1 MKQKIGILC
10 PSDSEA
16 APFLAD
22 MEGVTE
28 TRKAMLRFYEGTF
41 HGVDVVTL
49 FSGVCKVNAALATQI
64 LIDSYQ
70 AGAVLNVGT
79 GGALAP
85 GLSGFDTVVAPE
97 AGYHDVSPE
106 ILTEFHPWL
115 PAPVFPS
122 DAMLLALARQA
133 AARGEHPVVFG
144 RMVTGETFL
153 ADEGRREAIRAA
165 WHPLSVDMETA
176 AVAHVCY
183 VNQVPF
189 LAVRTLTDTADQRGA
204 ACFEQNCDKAA
215 WIAKEVTRTLLETW
229 RCQGL

>member
-1 MKQKIGILC
+1 
-10 PSDSEA
+10 
-16 APFLAD
+16 

-79 GGALAP
+79 AGALAP
-85 GLSGFDTVVAPE
+85 GLSIFDTVIATE

-122 DAMLLALARQA
+122 DARLLALARHPWIWRRPPLPMSATSIRSLFWRFGPLQTPPISG
-133 AARGEHPVVFG
+133 AR
-144 RMVTGETFL
+144 RALSRTVTKPPGL
-153 ADEGRREAIRAA
+153 PRR
-165 WHPLSVDMETA
+165 
-176 AVAHVCY
+176 
-183 VNQVPF
+183 
-189 LAVRTLTDTADQRGA
+189 
-204 ACFEQNCDKAA
+204 
-215 WIAKEVTRTLLETW
+215 
-229 RCQGL
+229 

>member
-79 GGALAP
+79 AGALAP
-85 GLSGFDTVVAPE
+85 GLSIFDTVIATE

-106 ILTEFHPWL
+106 ILTEFHP
-115 PAPVFPS
+115 
-122 DAMLLALARQA
+122 
-133 AARGEHPVVFG
+133 
-144 RMVTGETFL
+144 
-153 ADEGRREAIRAA
+153 
-165 WHPLSVDMETA
+165 LSLI
-176 AVAHVCY
+176 H
-183 VNQVPF
+183 
-189 LAVRTLTDTADQRGA
+189 
-204 ACFEQNCDKAA
+204 
-215 WIAKEVTRTLLETW
+215 I
-229 RCQGL
+229 

>member
-79 GGALAP
+79 AGALAP
-85 GLSGFDTVVAPE
+85 GLSVFDTVIATE

-115 PAPVFPS
+115 PAPGPRVPVGCEAAGPGPPGGRPGGAPCGVWT
-122 DAMLLALARQA
+122 DGHRGDLPGGRGQTGGDPGRLAPAF
-133 AARGEHPVVFG
+133 RGYG
-144 RMVTGETFL
+144 
-153 ADEGRREAIRAA
+153 DGRRCPCLLRQ
-165 WHPLSVDMETA
+165 SG
-176 AVAHVCY
+176 
-183 VNQVPF
+183 PF
-189 LAVRTLTDTADQRGA
+189 SGGSDPYRHR
-204 ACFEQNCDKAA
+204 
-215 WIAKEVTRTLLETW
+215 
-229 RCQGL
+229 

>member
-70 AGAVLNVGT
+70 AG
-79 GGALAP
+79 
-85 GLSGFDTVVAPE
+85 
-97 AGYHDVSPE
+97 VSSTWGP
-106 ILTEFHPWL
+106 
-115 PAPVFPS
+115 PAPW
-122 DAMLLALARQA
+122 
-133 AARGEHPVVFG
+133 
-144 RMVTGETFL
+144 
-153 ADEGRREAIRAA
+153 RRAFR
-165 WHPLSVDMETA
+165 
-176 AVAHVCY
+176 Y
-183 VNQVPF
+183 
-189 LAVRTLTDTADQRGA
+189 LTR
-204 ACFEQNCDKAA
+204 
-215 WIAKEVTRTLLETW
+215 
-229 RCQGL
+229 

>member
-79 GGALAP
+79 AGALAAGPRVPVGCEAAGP
-85 GLSGFDTVVAPE
+85 GPPGGRPGGAPCGVWTDGHRGDLPGGRGQTGGDPGRL
-97 AGYHDVSPE
+97 APAFRGYGD
-106 ILTEFHPWL
+106 
-115 PAPVFPS
+115 
-122 DAMLLALARQA
+122 
-133 AARGEHPVVFG
+133 
-144 RMVTGETFL
+144 
-153 ADEGRREAIRAA
+153 GRRCPCLLRQ
-165 WHPLSVDMETA
+165 SG
-176 AVAHVCY
+176 
-183 VNQVPF
+183 PF
-189 LAVRTLTDTADQRGA
+189 SGGSDPYRHR
-204 ACFEQNCDKAA
+204 
-215 WIAKEVTRTLLETW
+215 
-229 RCQGL
+229 

>member
-79 GGALAP
+79 AGALAP
-85 GLSGFDTVVAPE
+85 GLSVFDTVIATE

-122 DAMLLALARQA
+122 DARLLALARQA

-153 ADEGRREAIRAA
+153 ADRGQTGGDPGRLAPAFRGYGDGRRCPCLLRQ
-165 WHPLSVDMETA
+165 SG
-176 AVAHVCY
+176 
-183 VNQVPF
+183 PF
-189 LAVRTLTDTADQRGA
+189 SGGSDPYRHR
-204 ACFEQNCDKAA
+204 
-215 WIAKEVTRTLLETW
+215 
-229 RCQGL
+229 

>member
-79 GGALAP
+79 AGALAP
-85 GLSGFDTVVAPE
+85 GLSIFDTVIATE

-122 DAMLLALARQA
+122 DARLLALARQA
-133 AARGEHPVVFG
+133 AAGGSTLWCLDGWSQG
-144 RMVTGETFL
+144 RPSWRTR
-153 ADEGRREAIRAA
+153 ADGRRSGPPGTRFPWIWRRPPLPMSATSIRSLF
-165 WHPLSVDMETA
+165 WRFGPLQTPPISGA
-176 AVAHVCY
+176 RRA
-183 VNQVPF
+183 
-189 LAVRTLTDTADQRGA
+189 LSRT
-204 ACFEQNCDKAA
+204 
-215 WIAKEVTRTLLETW
+215 VTKPP
-229 RCQGL
+229 GLPRR

>member
-79 GGALAP
+79 AGALAP
-85 GLSGFDTVVAPE
+85 GLSIFDTVIATE

-122 DAMLLALARQA
+122 DARLLALARQA
-133 AARGEHPVVFG
+133 AARGGAPCGVWTDGHRGDLPGG
-144 RMVTGETFL
+144 RGRTGGDPGRL
-153 ADEGRREAIRAA
+153 APAFRGYGDGRRCPCLLRQ
-165 WHPLSVDMETA
+165 SG
-176 AVAHVCY
+176 
-183 VNQVPF
+183 PF
-189 LAVRTLTDTADQRGA
+189 SGGSDPYRHRRSAGRG
-204 ACFEQNCDKAA
+204 
-215 WIAKEVTRTLLETW
+215 VL
-229 RCQGL
+229 

>member
-79 GGALAP
+79 AGALAP
-85 GLSGFDTVVAPE
+85 GLSVFDTVIATE

-106 ILTEFHPWL
+106 ILTEFHPWQTGGDPGRL
-115 PAPVFPS
+115 APAF
-122 DAMLLALARQA
+122 
-133 AARGEHPVVFG
+133 RGYG
-144 RMVTGETFL
+144 
-153 ADEGRREAIRAA
+153 DGRRCPCLLRQ
-165 WHPLSVDMETA
+165 SG
-176 AVAHVCY
+176 
-183 VNQVPF
+183 PF
-189 LAVRTLTDTADQRGA
+189 SGGSDPYRHR
-204 ACFEQNCDKAA
+204 
-215 WIAKEVTRTLLETW
+215 
-229 RCQGL
+229 

>member
-79 GGALAP
+79 AGALAP
-85 GLSGFDTVVAPE
+85 GLSVFDTVIATE

-122 DAMLLALARQA
+122 DARLLALARQA
-133 AARGEHPVVFG
+133 AARGEHPEIG
-144 RMVTGETFL
+144 R
-153 ADEGRREAIRAA
+153 
-165 WHPLSVDMETA
+165 
-176 AVAHVCY
+176 AHV
-183 VNQVPF
+183 
-189 LAVRTLTDTADQRGA
+189 
-204 ACFEQNCDKAA
+204 
-215 WIAKEVTRTLLETW
+215 
-229 RCQGL
+229 

>member
-79 GGALAP
+79 AGALAP
-85 GLSGFDTVVAPE
+85 GLSIFDTVIATE

-122 DAMLLALARQA
+122 DARLLALARQA

-153 ADEGRREAIRAA
+153 ADEGRREAIRPPGTRFP
-165 WHPLSVDMETA
+165 WIWRRPPLPMSATSIRSLFWRFGPLQTPPISGA
-176 AVAHVCY
+176 RRA
-183 VNQVPF
+183 
-189 LAVRTLTDTADQRGA
+189 LSRT
-204 ACFEQNCDKAA
+204 
-215 WIAKEVTRTLLETW
+215 VTKPP
-229 RCQGL
+229 GLPRR